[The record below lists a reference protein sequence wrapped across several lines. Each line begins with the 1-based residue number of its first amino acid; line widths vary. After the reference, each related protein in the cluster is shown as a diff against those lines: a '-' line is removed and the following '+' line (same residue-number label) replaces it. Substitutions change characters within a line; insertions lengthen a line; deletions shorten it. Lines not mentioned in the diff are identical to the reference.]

1 MGAAFSERA
10 REFMFVCVRVCVCM
24 CVCMCVCVSCE
35 LVKGNI
41 KPEQDNSVLH
51 RHKCMRLCYAAYSGI
66 LNQDYIQRGRW
77 CLKTS
82 NNIAEHL
89 NFCT

>member
-1 MGAAFSERA
+1 MGEAFSERA
-10 REFMFVCVRVCVCM
+10 RVYVCVCACA
-24 CVCMCVCVSCE
+24 CVYVCVYVSCE
-35 LVKGNI
+35 VVKGNI

-66 LNQDYIQRGRW
+66 LNQDYIQCGGW

-82 NNIAEHL
+82 KNSAEHL